1 MINKKH
7 DKILLVLSNFLLINY
22 WHLVSL
28 KRNHSHEF
36 VKSLIKNKGLF
47 VVVLLCF
54 FSHVSEVNAQDPEFS
69 QFYATPVYTN
79 PALAG
84 TVKCYHEGGGGRASI
99 NYRNQ
104 WPSLPGSFT
113 TTAFSFDQQYDA
125 ISGGIGLLVVND
137 VAGEGLLTSN
147 SISGIYSFQMPINRK
162 LVMRFGLEAQI
173 MQRGIDW
180 SKLRWEDQIQATRGF
195 VLPTSETP
203 ITHKITT
210 PNFSTG
216 WVIYSERFYAGL
228 AVHNLIEPVQ
238 SFYKQDAVQ
247 PRRYTAHIGS
257 VIPLDKR
264 KVNGS
269 TFSPNALFMA
279 QGQFTQMNMG
289 FYMNRGPLVTGLW
302 FRQTFGEALN
312 SDALIALVGFKKDRF
327 KFAYSYDLTVDSKRW
342 AARGSHEISAVIE
355 WCGKRPKRNYKPLVC
370 PTSF

>member
-84 TVKCYHEGGGGRASI
+84 TGKCYHEGGGGRASI

-162 LVMRFGLEAQI
+162 LVMRFGS
-173 MQRGIDW
+173 R
-180 SKLRWEDQIQATRGF
+180 
-195 VLPTSETP
+195 
-203 ITHKITT
+203 
-210 PNFSTG
+210 
-216 WVIYSERFYAGL
+216 
-228 AVHNLIEPVQ
+228 
-238 SFYKQDAVQ
+238 
-247 PRRYTAHIGS
+247 
-257 VIPLDKR
+257 
-264 KVNGS
+264 
-269 TFSPNALFMA
+269 SPGN
-279 QGQFTQMNMG
+279 
-289 FYMNRGPLVTGLW
+289 Y
-302 FRQTFGEALN
+302 
-312 SDALIALVGFKKDRF
+312 
-327 KFAYSYDLTVDSKRW
+327 
-342 AARGSHEISAVIE
+342 AARDRLVKAQMGRSNTEQHEVL
-355 WCGKRPKRNYKPLVC
+355 CCQRRKHRLHTRLQRPILVQDG
-370 PTSF
+370 